1 MVSARAAGH
10 QALAA
15 ALRAQVGDPAA
26 VRPFVCDGS
35 PLDCR
40 AFVVGSTPATGM
52 AEAFWT
58 FWDAEAGFLK
68 ADWLAAY
75 AAAHGRNGR
84 GVSATRRL
92 LERIAAAAAPVRV
105 LEANVCGLPAARD
118 AAVFELLLDYV
129 RPRAILAH
137 GRESAAYLHA
147 RFGVPLPTDRFAD
160 VPAAWGAV
168 RVRAVRHL
176 SRGWSRAAGDA
187 LGVELAAAAGEG
199 DARHTATHAAA
210 AGHGSG

>member
-1 MVSARAAGH
+1 MVSARAARH

-15 ALRAQVGDPAA
+15 ALRAQVGEPAA
-26 VRPFVCDGS
+26 VRPFVSDGS

-58 FWDAEAGFLK
+58 FWDAEAGFRK

-75 AAAHGRNGR
+75 AAARERDGR
-84 GVSATRRL
+84 GLSATRRL

-105 LEANVCGLPAARD
+105 LEANVCGTTDSRD
-118 AAVFELLLDYV
+118 AAVFEVLLDHV

-137 GRESAAYLHA
+137 GREAATYLHA
-147 RFGVPLPTDRFAD
+147 RFGMPVPANRFAD
-160 VPAAWGAV
+160 VPTAWGAV

-176 SRGWSRAAGDA
+176 SRGWAHAAADA
-187 LGVELAAAAGEG
+187 LGAELAAAAGEG
-199 DARHTATHAAA
+199 DAQHTTAHAAA